1 MIGGIR
7 VKIAPKMIPVVV
19 RRVDA
24 YGGKTGYTLYGTKCA
39 NHLEIFERNGINE
52 MPNKEYIERGSLI
65 AELQEELDF
74 YPLLHTREYNDGF
87 NAGLKRALRLVK
99 SQTAADVVEVR
110 HGEWIIKT
118 DDYDNEYMMC
128 SCCKDEFYP
137 VDEDTVDFTP
147 NYCQTCGA
155 KMDGERREQA

>member
-1 MIGGIR
+1 MIGGIH
-7 VKIAPKMIPVVV
+7 VKIAPKTIPVVV

-24 YGGKTGYTLYGTKCA
+24 YGGKTGYTLYGTKCV
-39 NHLEIFERNGINE
+39 NLLENFERNGINE
-52 MPNKEYIERGSLI
+52 MADKEYIERVSLI
-65 AELQEELDF
+65 KFVKQNTPNIHGDTTMRSVER
-74 YPLLHTREYNDGF
+74 T
-87 NAGLKRALRLVK
+87 LKAVP
-99 SQTAADVVEVR
+99 STADVVEVR

-155 KMDGERREQA
+155 KMDGVGKEQT